1 METQLNDSFANFASH
16 IVISKYASQERIA
29 KDKTEN
35 IYKEF
40 EFFPCRDGVNANN
53 SGSQQDR
60 MSEVS

>member
-1 METQLNDSFANFASH
+1 METQLNDSFTNFSSH
-16 IVISKYASQERIA
+16 IVISKYASLERIA

-53 SGSQQDR
+53 SGSQ
-60 MSEVS
+60 